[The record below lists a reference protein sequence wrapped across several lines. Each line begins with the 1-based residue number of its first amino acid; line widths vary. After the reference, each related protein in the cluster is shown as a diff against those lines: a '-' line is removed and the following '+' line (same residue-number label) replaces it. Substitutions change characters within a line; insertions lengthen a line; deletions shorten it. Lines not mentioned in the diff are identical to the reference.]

1 MKMKWLLIVSVSLLV
16 PVTSAIADS
25 HESAAATDE
34 AKDASKAEKKKKKS
48 KFGEISIK
56 DVQDAL
62 AKKEVTVIDAN
73 GIGKYNNGHLPGALH
88 FASTD
93 PEALAKALPED
104 KSALIVAYCGGPT

>member
-1 MKMKWLLIVSVSLLV
+1 MKMKWLVMISVSLLI
-16 PVTSAIADS
+16 PVTSAVADS
-25 HESAAATDE
+25 HETPAVANE
-34 AKDASKAEKKKKKS
+34 AKDASKTENKKNKS
-48 KFGEISIK
+48 NVGEISIK

-73 GIGKYNNGHLPGALH
+73 GIAKYNNGHLPGALN

-104 KSALIVAYCGGPT
+104 RAALIVVYCGGPT